1 MTTAPAKP
9 PEKWLGNGIGPMFKL
24 FFDTG
29 TRRKPDGLIGQL
41 VKAFAAGTAVW
52 TVYAAAFSR
61 ADSLTLIMT
70 FLSLMLVMTFVLVGP
85 TANSDP
91 KRVVIMDWGLAFLAI
106 ATGVYFVSQADMIA
120 QRITLLDPLSAFDVA
135 FATLILFLTIEA
147 MRRTVGVG
155 LTVIVLVF
163 LAYNLFGD
171 RLGGVLGHGLITY
184 NHFLDILIFT
194 TDGLFGVPLR
204 VAATY
209 AFLFVL
215 FGTTLSYAGG
225 SAFFYNVAAYLTG
238 KSPGGPAKIAVISSG
253 LYGTISGSPT
263 SDVVTTGAITI
274 PMMKKMGYRPV
285 FAGAVE
291 VAASTGGSL
300 LPPVMGAAAFI
311 MSEYTGIDYVDIAFA
326 ALIPALLYYVPIYLQ
341 VHLRAKRNNFAGV
354 DRSQIPTL
362 KVTMREGGLFIVPL
376 IAITWALVE
385 GYTPTYA
392 AIYGIAAVLAVSILR
407 AQTRLSPQKIYDI
420 LAEASMRTVP
430 VAGACAAAGLVIGGI
445 TMTGLA
451 SKFSALVFLLS
462 GADLFSSLT
471 IAAVLTT
478 LLGMGMPTP
487 SAYILAAVLISPVM
501 RSLGVDDL
509 PGHLFLLYFAVMS
522 ALTPPVAVAAYAAS
536 AIADEN
542 PLKIAAQSVKI
553 AIGAFLIPFC
563 FVFNPGLLLQ
573 GGFWTILYTTVNAV
587 CGLIMIAVA
596 VEGYWNRH
604 LPPLPRIAFFA
615 SGLLF
620 LAAGYVTAAL
630 ALAALA
636 VGVVLLRLAR
646 KVGDVAARP
655 EAGK

>member
-1 MTTAPAKP
+1 M
-9 PEKWLGNGIGPMFKL
+9 ISI

-29 TRRKPDGLIGQL
+29 VRRSPPGVIGHA
-41 VKAFAAGTAVW
+41 VKAVAAGTAVW

-70 FLSLMLVMTFVLVGP
+70 FLSLMLVLTFVLIGP
-85 TANSDP
+85 SANSDRERIP
-91 KRVVIMDWGLAFLAI
+91 FYDWVLAFLAAI
-106 ATGVYFVSQADMIA
+106 TGIYFVSQAEAIP
-120 QRITLLDPLSAFDVA
+120 QRITLLDPLSTYDVG
-135 FATLILFLTIEA
+135 FASLILVLTIEA
-147 MRRTVGVG
+147 MRRTVGIG
-155 LTVIVLVF
+155 LTAIVLVF

-171 RLGGVLGHGLITY
+171 RLGGVFGHGLITY
-184 NHFLDILIFT
+184 QHFLDITVFT

-225 SAFFYNVAAYLTG
+225 SIFFFNLAAYLTG
-238 KSPGGPAKIAVISSG
+238 RSPGGPAKIAVISSG

-263 SDVVTTGAITI
+263 SDVVTTGAVTI
-274 PMMKKMGYRPV
+274 PMMKKMGYRAT

-326 ALIPALLYYVPIYLQ
+326 ALIPALLYYIPIYLQ
-341 VHLRAKRNNFAGV
+341 VHLRAKRNKLAGV
-354 DRSQIPTL
+354 DRSEIPSLGETL
-362 KVTMREGGLFIVPL
+362 REGGLFIVPL
-376 IAITWALVE
+376 VAITWALVE

-392 AIYGIAAVLAVSILR
+392 AVYGVIAVLIVSTVR
-407 AQTRLSPQKIYDI
+407 AKTRLSPKKIYDI
-420 LAEASMRTVP
+420 LAETSLRTVP

-462 GADLFSSLT
+462 GTDLFSSLA
-471 IAAVLTT
+471 IAALLTT

-501 RSLGVDDL
+501 RALGVEDL

-563 FVFNPGLLLQ
+563 FVYNQGLLLQ
-573 GGFWTILYTTVNAV
+573 GSVVEIVLTTASTIM
-587 CGLIMIAVA
+587 GLVMVAVA

-604 LPPLPRIAFFA
+604 LPALSRISFLA
-615 SGLLF
+615 SGILF
-620 LAAGYVTAAL
+620 LAAGYLTVAIAVAILILGVLIAKFAGGAQETTAE
-630 ALAALA
+630 
-636 VGVVLLRLAR
+636 
-646 KVGDVAARP
+646 P
-655 EAGK
+655 EAGE